1 MCDSISFRRAVHSR
15 LHLTPP
21 PPPPLPLAR
30 AVTASPLAFSHLVA
44 RRTSRAHRTSRSIA
58 ARASRPSRAASTR
71 TNLSRRR
78 EDLVSTTSP
87 TRVRSRACAR
97 ACVRARA
104 CARDS
109 SNPRAA
115 SPCRSV
121 VSRCRNARRDGTK
134 TLIRHASFAHS
145 RRAFVV
151 RTASNARRVSRR
163 ASRAASSRVS
173 PYASAPR
180 LVPGAPARAVV
191 VSSVSSSPSFPFASR
206 ASIVRDDVEDA
217 RGVVVVVEPVVV
229 VVVVVV
235 EPVVVRRPSLARREL
250 ANSRDESN
258 RTEPNRTD
266 ARGTDPP
273 LVHRS

>member
-1 MCDSISFRRAVHSR
+1 MYSMSMSCRRAVRSR

-21 PPPPLPLAR
+21 PPPPPPLAR
-30 AVTASPLAFSHLVA
+30 AVTASPLAFSRLVA
-44 RRTSRAHRTSRSIA
+44 RRTSRTHRTSRSIA
-58 ARASRPSRAASTR
+58 ARASRRSRAASTR

-78 EDLVSTTSP
+78 EDLVSTTP
-87 TRVRSRACAR
+87 RTRVRSRACAR

-121 VSRCRNARRDGTK
+121 VSRCRNARRGGTK
-134 TLIRHASFAHS
+134 TLIRHSSFVT
-145 RRAFVV
+145 RRSSFVV
-151 RTASNARRVSRR
+151 RTASNARR
-163 ASRAASSRVS
+163 ASRSASRSASSRVS
-173 PYASAPR
+173 PYVSAPR

-217 RGVVVVVEPVVV
+217 RGVVVVV
-229 VVVVVV
+229 VVVVV
-235 EPVVVRRPSLARREL
+235 EPIVVRRPSLARRQL
-250 ANSRDESN
+250 AN
-258 RTEPNRTD
+258 
-266 ARGTDPP
+266 
-273 LVHRS
+273 